1 MDLRKIKKL
10 IDLVQ
15 ESGIA
20 ELEITEAEEKVRIS
34 RRPEPLT
41 VQQASVATPASLTEV
56 SKQVDEGVISDLP
69 AEKNIINSPMVGTFY
84 RKPSPDDAAF
94 VEVGDVVKK
103 GDVLCIVEAM
113 KVMNEIQSDVAG
125 EIVEILVEDANS
137 IEYGQTLFKVRKS

>member
-1 MDLRKIKKL
+1 M
-10 IDLVQ
+10 Q

-69 AEKNIINSPMVGTFY
+69 AEKNIINSPMVGTFTEP
-84 RKPSPDDAAF
+84 RDQGRNHLLK
-94 VEVGDVVKK
+94 
-103 GDVLCIVEAM
+103 
-113 KVMNEIQSDVAG
+113 
-125 EIVEILVEDANS
+125 LVS
-137 IEYGQTLFKVRKS
+137 K